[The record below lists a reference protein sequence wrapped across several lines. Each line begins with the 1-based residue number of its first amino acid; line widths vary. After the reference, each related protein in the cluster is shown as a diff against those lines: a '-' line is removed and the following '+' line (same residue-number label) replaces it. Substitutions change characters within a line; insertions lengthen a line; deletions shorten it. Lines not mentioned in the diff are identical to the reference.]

1 MGKLHFKEEN
11 MPKDLFLEIG
21 TEEIPAGFISNAL
34 ESMEGFLKKTL
45 EENRL
50 AFKNI
55 RTFGT
60 PRRLVVSVEGMDEKQ
75 ADTVVEAMGP
85 AKRAAYD
92 ENGKPTRAAEGFAK
106 AQGVKVKD
114 LKIVQTE
121 KGEYICAK
129 KEVHGRKTKDILQ
142 EVLPKIILGAKFAK
156 TMRWGNGDIA
166 FARPIHW
173 IVAIF
178 GKDIIPLKVGDIKA
192 GAYSYGHRFMKP
204 GAFKVNGLKDYLKK
218 AKAAYVIADIEERK
232 KSIQKDI
239 EN

>member
-1 MGKLHFKEEN
+1 

-85 AKRAAYD
+85 AKRAAFD
-92 ENGKPTRAAEGFAK
+92 EQGIPTRAAEGFAK
-106 AQGVKVKD
+106 GQGIKVKD
-114 LKIVQTE
+114 LEIVKTE

-129 KEVHGRKTKDILQ
+129 EKRQRISC
-142 EVLPKIILGAKFAK
+142 
-156 TMRWGNGDIA
+156 R
-166 FARPIHW
+166 R
-173 IVAIF
+173 
-178 GKDIIPLKVGDIKA
+178 
-192 GAYSYGHRFMKP
+192 YC
-204 GAFKVNGLKDYLKK
+204 
-218 AKAAYVIADIEERK
+218 
-232 KSIQKDI
+232 QK
-239 EN
+239 